1 MRGEKWG
8 QAKFASFLPSHRNTK
23 SQKHNTKNS
32 KSQNLQRAR
41 QQPSWQRQ
49 CLLPWWTR
57 CLRNQSTP
65 SPSRQPIDHQM
76 TPAQSQV
83 KQQLQSAGPHQQLH
97 RKSLQTTCA
106 PKSLKRQR
114 FTSFIDASSFQPS
127 SSLWGCSLFLL
138 FWCQRWHSSPIMSLG
153 RADRRR
159 PWLPSF

>member
-1 MRGEKWG
+1 M
-8 QAKFASFLPSHRNTK
+8 FPSFCLSHRNKIAKT
-23 SQKHNTKNS
+23 T
-32 KSQNLQRAR
+32 AAPAIA
-41 QQPSWQRQ
+41 QPSWQRQ

-83 KQQLQSAGPHQQLH
+83 KQHLQSAGPHQQLH
-97 RKSLQTTCA
+97 RKSLGQTTCA

-127 SSLWGCSLFLL
+127 SSLWGCSLFLR